1 MAATLQVRA
10 RERVRVFSERQTDK
24 LSLILSR
31 LITFRVYDHCQIPQ
45 LKGERVIIQEQMKQL
60 AYANMLTVSQL
71 NISPLR

>member
-10 RERVRVFSERQTDK
+10 RECVRVFSERQTDK

-31 LITFRVYDHCQIPQ
+31 LITFRVYDDCQIPQ
-45 LKGERVIIQEQMKQL
+45 LEGERVIIQEQMKQL